1 MRVQCAIIF
10 AALITNYT
18 ARIAN
23 MQYAY
28 ECVQCTIYSMYIVHI
43 HYPVQPSDTLLNGS
57 HNCGCGNDV
66 HFMNYT
72 RKSSCRVGHCCVCV
86 CVYLCGCQDDKL
98 KFNMN
103 VCVCAS
109 P

>member
-1 MRVQCAIIF
+1 M
-10 AALITNYT
+10 
-18 ARIAN
+18 
-23 MQYAY
+23 
-28 ECVQCTIYSMYIVHI
+28 

-72 RKSSCRVGHCCVCV
+72 RKFSDEWAKSTALCNCVSV
-86 CVYLCGCQDDKL
+86 CIYLCGCQDDKL

-103 VCVCAS
+103 MCGS